1 MVSASEQASL
11 VRWTTIVL
19 GTAVLCAGVYV
30 MCVPRNGP
38 RKDLAED
45 LNNVKQMVAEM
56 LMADRI
62 EATADGRID
71 VYRVVF
77 GQIELTEENVTIL
90 RHVRSD
96 RGPSIAE
103 VRAGDYGNFV
113 WERALAEDVRGAKE
127 KVPMLWDPRP
137 IDGERVV
144 GFSNGAVKFLGEEAF
159 QELRR

>member
-1 MVSASEQASL
+1 MVSASEPASV

-19 GTAVLCAGVYV
+19 GTVVLCFGAYV
-30 MCVPRNGP
+30 MCVPRNGH
-38 RKDLAED
+38 RSDVLED
-45 LNNVKQMVAEM
+45 VNNVRQMVAEM

-77 GQIELTEENVTIL
+77 GQIELTEENVAIL

-113 WERALAEDVRGAKE
+113 WERALAEDVRGAAE

-137 IDGERVV
+137 IDGKRVV
-144 GFSNGAVKFLGEEAF
+144 GFSDGRVKVLTEEEF
-159 QELRR
+159 QGLRR